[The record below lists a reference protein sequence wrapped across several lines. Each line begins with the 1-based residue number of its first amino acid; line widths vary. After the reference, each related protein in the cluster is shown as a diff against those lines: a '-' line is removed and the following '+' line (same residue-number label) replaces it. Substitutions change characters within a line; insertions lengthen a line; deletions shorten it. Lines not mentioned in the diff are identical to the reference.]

1 MPLLRLL
8 LAVTLLAFNLPLHA
22 GEPPKIDAVQRS
34 LDTLAERKLAEP
46 EQTAIQKTLEQTL
59 RLLQDRD
66 ASEQRLKQLNQQLEE
81 APRQIAEARSQL
93 ARLQESASTDVARVY
108 AKSAP
113 QELDQ
118 LLSERSRQLNDWQ
131 QQIIEANSLV
141 INAQTRPERA
151 QTEIGNNQVRTQQI
165 NLALKSDRLDDKPL
179 TPELRDQ
186 LNAELAL
193 LTAQTSLR
201 RQELAGNSLLQD
213 LGNSR
218 RELLEERIRRVEQER
233 LELQNLIND
242 KRRAESQQAV
252 DEQSQEVRRA
262 TSGGSLLAQESALN
276 LKLSDYLLEVT
287 ERLNKRTQQNLQTQ
301 QQLDSL
307 NQTSQALDEQIS
319 VLQGSLL
326 LSKILYQQKQ
336 ALPNVPQDRSN
347 LTNEIAD
354 LRLNQFE
361 IGQQRDAVAQPER
374 YIDQLLANR
383 PSEEADAE
391 LRSAL
396 QAQLATRRE
405 LLDRL
410 NRELDALLGE
420 SITLQL
426 NRTELETTAATLRAT
441 LDEQMFWLPSNRP
454 LDLQWLK
461 AAPQRVSQQLHDIP
475 WGTAIQEIGTSLLQR
490 PLLFLPLL
498 LLIAALLWQRRYMFE
513 KLSALHA
520 DIGHYKLDSQLHTP
534 LALLLTLLL
543 ALPGTLF
550 LALCGYALQQDLRG
564 HNANLSAA
572 LFQMAQAW
580 LVFYTLYRV
589 LAPSGVAE
597 LHFRWAR
604 PTVTFLRTQVRY
616 LGLVV
621 MALVAVVSFA
631 EHQPANLAED
641 VIGIV
646 VVIICYALVAWL
658 MLRLLLKNPERES
671 LTALRSTAG
680 IAFSLLPLVL
690 IAALFFGYYYT
701 ALKLTDR
708 LIETLYLLLIW
719 LLAEA
724 SLIRGLAVAAR
735 RLAYQRAQ
743 AQRQAEAEAENR
755 EHGDS
760 EMVVESP
767 ILDMQQVNQQSLRLI
782 RLALFGGFLVGL
794 YWVWADLLSVF
805 TYLNNITLY
814 EYTSATGLL
823 PISLLDVLGALL
835 IVALTVALARNLP
848 GLLEVLVLSRLNLAQ
863 GSAYATTTLLSY
875 VLIGIGT
882 VTTLGI
888 LGVSWDKLQWLVA
901 ALSVGLGF
909 GLQAIF
915 ANFVSGLII
924 LFERPV
930 RIGDLVTVGGVTG
943 TVKRIHIRATHIIDG
958 DRKAVIVPNQIFITT
973 QLINWTL
980 VDSVTRVVLTFVVN
994 RGADLEQV
1002 RELLLQAAQEN
1013 SRVMRDP
1020 LPSSQLT
1027 LYGASTL
1034 TFELKVFVRELGD
1047 RGPATDELN
1056 RRVDQL
1062 FSEHG
1067 INISGVPKM
1076 DIFLQRRDGKGEV
1089 KIEAEPEQ

>member
-8 LAVTLLAFNLPLHA
+8 LAVPLLSLCLALHA
-22 GEPPKIDAVQRS
+22 AEPPQADALQRS
-34 LDTLAERKLAEP
+34 LDTLAERKLPEAE
-46 EQTAIQKTLEQTL
+46 QQALQKTLEQTL

-66 ASEQRLKQLNQQLEE
+66 ASEQRLQQLNQQLDD
-81 APRQIAEARSQL
+81 APRQIEEARRQL
-93 ARLQESASTDVARVY
+93 AQLQDSPPVDVA
-108 AKSAP
+108 KSHADRST
-113 QELDQ
+113 QQLEQ
-118 LLSERSRQLNDWQ
+118 LLAERSTQLNEWQ

-151 QTEIGNNQVRTQQI
+151 QTEIGNNQARTQQI
-165 NLALKSDRLDDKPL
+165 NASLKGERLDDKPL

-186 LNAELAL
+186 LAAELAL
-193 LTAQTSLR
+193 LAAQTRLR

-213 LGNSR
+213 LGSSR
-218 RELLEERIRRVEQER
+218 RELLDERIRRAEQER
-233 LELQNLIND
+233 LELQSLINE
-242 KRRAESQQAV
+242 KRRAESRQTV
-252 DEQSQEVRRA
+252 EEQSQEARRT
-262 TSGGSLLAQESALN
+262 TSGSLLARESAIN

-287 ERLNKRTQQNLQTQ
+287 ERLNQRTQQNLQTQ

-307 NQTSQALDEQIS
+307 NQTDQALDEQIS
-319 VLQGSLL
+319 VLRGSLL
-326 LSKILYQQKQ
+326 LSKILYQQRQ
-336 ALPNVPQDRSN
+336 SLPLVERDRSN
-347 LTNEIAD
+347 LTDEIAD
-354 LRLNQFE
+354 LRLYQFE
-361 IGQQRDAVAQPER
+361 LGQQRDAIAQPER
-374 YIDQLLANR
+374 YIDQLLAGR
-383 PSEEADAE
+383 PGEETDDD
-391 LRSAL
+391 LRAAL
-396 QAQLATRRE
+396 RAQLHTRRE
-405 LLDRL
+405 LLERL
-410 NRELDALLGE
+410 NRELDTLLGE

-426 NRTELETTAATLRAT
+426 SRSELETTAANLRAT

-461 AAPQRVSQQLHDIP
+461 SAPQRLAQQLHDIP
-475 WGTAIQEIGTSLLQR
+475 WSTALGDLGSGLLQR

-498 LLIAALLWQRRYMFE
+498 LLIGLILWQRRLLFD
-513 KLSALHA
+513 KLAALNG

-534 LALLLTLLL
+534 LALLLNLLL

-550 LALCGYALQQDLRG
+550 LTLCGYALQQDMRG
-564 HNANLSAA
+564 HNASLAST

-589 LAPSGVAE
+589 LAPNGVAE
-597 LHFRWAR
+597 LHFRWPR
-604 PTVTFLRTQVRY
+604 PTAAFLRTQVRY

-631 EHQPANLAED
+631 EHRPASLAD
-641 VIGIV
+641 DAIGIL
-646 VVIICYALVAWL
+646 VVIVCYALAAWL
-658 MLRLLLKNPERES
+658 MLRLLLKTPAREN
-671 LTALRSTAG
+671 LTALRSAAG

-719 LLAEA
+719 LLLEA
-724 SLIRGLAVAAR
+724 SFVRGLSVAAR

-743 AQRQAEAEAENR
+743 AQRQAETGSRDNGEAEA
-755 EHGDS
+755 
-760 EMVVESP
+760 VVEEP

-782 RLALFGGFLVGL
+782 RLALLGLFLFGL
-794 YWVWADLLSVF
+794 YWVWADLLRVF
-805 TYLNNITLY
+805 TYLDNLTLY
-814 EYTSATGLL
+814 EYTSAAGLQ
-823 PISLLDVLGALL
+823 PISLLDVLGALI

-848 GLLEVLVLSRLNLAQ
+848 GLLEVLVLSRLQLAQ
-863 GSAYATTTLLSY
+863 GSSYATTTLLSY
-875 VLIGIGT
+875 MLIGIGI
-882 VTTLGI
+882 VTTLGT

-930 RIGDLVTVGGVTG
+930 RIGDLVTVGGITG
-943 TVKRIHIRATHIIDG
+943 TVRRIHIRATHIIDG
-958 DRKAVIVPNQIFITT
+958 DRKAVIVPNQTFITS

-980 VDSVTRVVLTFVVN
+980 IDSVTRIVLTFAVN

-1002 RELLLQAAQEN
+1002 RELLLQASHDN
-1013 SRVMRDP
+1013 PRVMRDP
-1020 LPSSQLT
+1020 APSAQLT
-1027 LYGASTL
+1027 LYGAGSL

-1056 RRVDQL
+1056 RRIDQL
-1062 FSEHG
+1062 FSERG
-1067 INISGVPKM
+1067 INLSGVPKM
-1076 DIFLQRRDGKGEV
+1076 DIYLQRRDGGGETRV
-1089 KIEAEPEQ
+1089 EAPQPDA